1 VKRGLT
7 IQFVLLLLAM
17 LLLAGLH
24 CGYQYLTAR
33 YEAAISA
40 QPIVLF
46 SPDLDALD
54 ALLAKLENKP
64 YINSYSL
71 ASNIDIA
78 QALINA
84 YDLMPTA
91 ELLQSCSLPHMLTL
105 RITAGAFTATTH
117 DELMAL
123 IKFEGPIEVEFREE
137 LYRHYRRRLD
147 LLTRLYGIIPWAW
160 CGIIAVVTLFLRV
173 HFMRRARDFWKVY
186 HAAGGHRSAK
196 VRSWWIDTLWLSAT
210 PAAVVWLLYC
220 GAHYFYSFNCQLS
233 PLTLLWGAAAALLG
247 ALLAALT
254 GRIQHL

>member
-1 VKRGLT
+1 MKRGLT
-7 IQFVLLLLAM
+7 IQFILMLAAM
-17 LLLAGLH
+17 LLLAGMH
-24 CGYQYLTAR
+24 CGYQYLKAR
-33 YEAAISA
+33 YEEALSA

-78 QALINA
+78 QALIST
-84 YDLMPTA
+84 YDLMPTV
-91 ELLQSCSLPHMLTL
+91 ELLQSCPLPHMLTL
-105 RITAGAFTATTH
+105 RIKPGAFSIATH

-147 LLTRLYGIIPWAW
+147 LLNQLYRVVPWAW
-160 CGIIAVVTLFLRV
+160 CGMVVLLSLYLRV

-196 VRSWWIDTLWLSAT
+196 IRSWWVDTLWLIST
-210 PAAVVWLLYC
+210 PAALTWLLYC
-220 GAHYFYSFNCQLS
+220 GACHFYSFTCQLS
-233 PLTLLWGAAAALLG
+233 PISLLWGAAATLLG
-247 ALLAALT
+247 AALAAFT
-254 GRIQHL
+254 GRLQHL